1 MDKRWV
7 RKAAGLLFVFACVLL
22 AACMPVKAAT
32 AWDDLEAVITIDRT
46 FSPDE
51 NQAKA
56 EAELYANQLLVYLEE
71 AALKNG
77 KLMNGTSYSYVI
89 VDSREVTY
97 RFDIS
102 PQFTKEVTLL
112 TSEKSAYKKALRAL
126 EKRAGT
132 AASPGV
138 QL

>member
-32 AWDDLEAVITIDRT
+32 AWDDNDIRQIMNQAFENNDLEAVITIDRT

-56 EAELYANQLLVYLEE
+56 EAELYANQLLVYL
-71 AALKNG
+71 
-77 KLMNGTSYSYVI
+77 V
-89 VDSREVTY
+89 
-97 RFDIS
+97 
-102 PQFTKEVTLL
+102 
-112 TSEKSAYKKALRAL
+112 
-126 EKRAGT
+126 
-132 AASPGV
+132 
-138 QL
+138 